1 MIWWRAELLPVP
13 GTMSVTMTM
22 TMVAPGFD
30 LQHPLEERELFDQ
43 VNRKALFSCGDLF

>member
-13 GTMSVTMTM
+13 GTVSMTM

-30 LQHPLEERELFDQ
+30 LQHPLEEREFFDQ